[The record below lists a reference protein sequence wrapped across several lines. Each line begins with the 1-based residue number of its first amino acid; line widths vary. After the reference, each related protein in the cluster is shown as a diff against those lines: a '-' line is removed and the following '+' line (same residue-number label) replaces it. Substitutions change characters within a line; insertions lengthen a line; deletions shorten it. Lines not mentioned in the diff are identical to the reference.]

1 MPAALNWDKM
11 LRIDPETL
19 NERDKDEVDKV
30 FDLLVLVMARR
41 WHYAIYFWTRSN
53 VLYFLICKFHQL
65 TECLSLM
72 VDGIKTDYSP
82 AHIILSI
89 AITWWLVNNYVLMY
103 AKFFMPS
110 VTIGYNT

>member
-30 FDLLVLVMARR
+30 FDLLILVMARR
-41 WHYAIYFWTRSN
+41 WHAIYFWTTSN
-53 VLYFLICKFHQL
+53 VLYFLIWKFHQL
-65 TECLSLM
+65 SECLYLT

-82 AHIILSI
+82 AHMRLLF
-89 AITWWLVNNYVLMY
+89 WV
-103 AKFFMPS
+103 
-110 VTIGYNT
+110 

>member
-53 VLYFLICKFHQL
+53 VLYF
-65 TECLSLM
+65 
-72 VDGIKTDYSP
+72 
-82 AHIILSI
+82 
-89 AITWWLVNNYVLMY
+89 
-103 AKFFMPS
+103 
-110 VTIGYNT
+110 